1 MEKKVNFLYLIIII
15 QGNGKMSSHRAQFSG
30 GFSRYWFPL
39 SVNAMEAARDRNDYE
54 SREPSFLK
62 TNRLLMM

>member
-1 MEKKVNFLYLIIII
+1 MEKKVNFLHLIIII
-15 QGNGKMSSHRAQFSG
+15 QENGKLSSHRSRFSAV
-30 GFSRYWFPL
+30 SRYWFQL
-39 SVNAMEAARDRNDYE
+39 SVNAMEAARGRNDYE